1 MELKDKLKELRRK
14 NNMTQKELAEKIYVS
29 RSAVA
34 KWENGLGIPSEA
46 SIDELTKL
54 FNISSNELLGND
66 IKEKVDKNK
75 TIHIQRNLL
84 LTLGAVLL
92 TSIIIFVI
100 SFAIIKNKNDNKLK
114 YIKFQSPEI
123 ALSNNND
130 YLTKDVYLYY
140 LKDHTFQTT
149 VNYTQKDQLNN
160 IALEI
165 SNEVLYSGCIEDI
178 KVHDKESEYELSYF
192 FDNNIIDNIYVEYAL
207 LLKDEQYNYYS
218 PVYPVKNNIS
228 INKDTNLN
236 LVKQA
241 RINPIKKDWI
251 GPMHYFKEVEINNN
265 KFIIEDN
272 EYINLIRIILEIDN
286 IRYYYYFL
294 YQ

>member
-1 MELKDKLKELRRK
+1 MELKDKLKELRSK

-100 SFAIIKNKNDNKLK
+100 SFTIIKNKNDNKLK

-123 ALSNNND
+123 ALSNNTD

-149 VNYTQKDQLNN
+149 ENYTQKDQINN
-160 IALEI
+160 IDLELADDI
-165 SNEVLYSGCIEDI
+165 IYSGCLEDI
-178 KVHDKESEYELSYF
+178 KVHNKENEYELNYF
-192 FDNNIIDNIYVEYAL
+192 FDNNTIDYIYVEYAL
-207 LLKDEQYNYYS
+207 LLKDEEYNHYS
-218 PVYPVKNNIS
+218 PVSNNIS
-228 INKDTNLN
+228 INRDTNLN

-241 RINPIKKDWI
+241 KINPIKIDWYR
-251 GPMHYFKEVEINNN
+251 PNNYFKKVEINNN
-265 KFIIEDN
+265 KFTIEDN
-272 EYINLIRIILEIDN
+272 EYINLIRIIIKIND
-286 IRYYYYFL
+286 IRYNYYFL

>member
-100 SFAIIKNKNDNKLK
+100 SFTIIKNKNDNKLK

-123 ALSNNND
+123 ALSNNTD

-149 VNYTQKDQLNN
+149 VNYTQKEQLNN

-165 SNEVLYSGCIEDI
+165 DSSVLYSGCIEDI
-178 KVHDKESEYELSYF
+178 KVHDKESEYELSCF
-192 FDNNIIDNIYVEYAL
+192 FDNSIINNIYVEYAL
-207 LLKDEQYNYYS
+207 LFRNEEYNYYS
-218 PVYPVKNNIS
+218 PVRNSIS
-228 INKDTNLN
+228 INRDTNLN

-241 RINPIKKDWI
+241 RINPIKKDWY
-251 GPMHYFKEVEINNN
+251 GPIHYFKEVEINDN
-265 KFIIEDN
+265 KFTIEDN
-272 EYINLIRIILEIDN
+272 EYINLIRIIIEIDD